1 MWQIWLIASGIFFVI
16 EIFTIGFFVFWLGV
30 GALIA
35 MIFSFFISNIIAQM
49 SIFVFTSALL
59 IFATRPLANKLLNSS
74 NVSTNVYS
82 LVGKTAIVVE
92 EINYSTGKGQVKID
106 GEVWSAKTN
115 NNLTITKDSEVKILE
130 IDGVKLIVEPLK
142 VSSKESN

>member
-115 NNLTITKDSEVKILE
+115 NNRSFTC
-130 IDGVKLIVEPLK
+130 
-142 VSSKESN
+142 

>member
-115 NNLTITKDSEVKILE
+115 NNLTIPKDSEVKILK